1 MTNREKTE
9 ALKKVQGY
17 REEISDILEVIIQ
30 RTYDYHCDGI
40 RNFNIDTSRIFVDY
54 EWTCRGEHGVD
65 ELSIPI
71 EWLDEGFDY
80 KAAYEEELR
89 RAELAR
95 IREQEKE
102 KKRLEEQRKA
112 RSKLMKKREYERYL
126 KLKEKYE
133 TKEEGGTK

>member
-1 MTNREKTE
+1 MTNREKIA
-9 ALKKVQGY
+9 ALKGVQDF
-17 REEISDILEVIIQ
+17 REQISEILEKIIQ

-65 ELSIPI
+65 EASIPI

-80 KAAYEEELR
+80 KAAYDEELR

-95 IREQEKE
+95 KREEEKE
-102 KKRLEEQRKA
+102 KKRRGEER
-112 RSKLMKKREYERYL
+112 RKREELKKTREYQKYL
-126 KLKEKYE
+126 ELKEKYE
-133 TKEEGGTK
+133 GEVG

>member
-1 MTNREKTE
+1 MKNREKIAE
-9 ALKKVQGY
+9 LKKVQGY
-17 REEISDILEVIIQ
+17 REEISDILEEIIQ

-71 EWLDEGFDY
+71 EWIDEGFDY
-80 KAAYEEELR
+80 KAAYDEELR
-89 RAELAR
+89 KAELAR

-102 KKRLEEQRKA
+102 KKRLEEER
-112 RSKLMKKREYERYL
+112 KKREELKKTREYQKYL
-126 KLKEKYE
+126 ELKKKYE
-133 TKEEGGTK
+133 GGSK